1 MKGFL
6 WTAKSSEQGPHCG
19 LCLSWSDSST
29 DKKLCVSFSPVRE
42 QLLMSK
48 GHSLRPL
55 LQPLPLAQ
63 ALLWVEPREQ
73 FTNHDKPKKKKK
85 KKPICS
91 AGRSHSQ
98 WLHWRKAN
106 VHHTQQARDVTF
118 KNKVYV
124 QWCDSSAICKYL
136 RDQNRRL
143 HPAQCYLSSVLLWS
157 PRSWIQHYLIFFLNN
172 SGNGIEHVCRGFQEK
187 GDRAASHSESRV

>member
-63 ALLWVEPREQ
+63 ALLWVKPREQ

-85 KKPICS
+85 RKSPFVVQGEAIPCGSTGGRQMCITHNKPETWPS
-91 AGRSHSQ
+91 RTKFTFS
-98 WLHWRKAN
+98 
-106 VHHTQQARDVTF
+106 DVTVVLSV
-118 KNKVYV
+118 NIYV
-124 QWCDSSAICKYL
+124 IKTEGFI
-136 RDQNRRL
+136 L
-143 HPAQCYLSSVLLWS
+143 HCATCPQCCSDPLAPEFNTIWY
-157 PRSWIQHYLIFFLNN
+157 FF
-172 SGNGIEHVCRGFQEK
+172 SITQAME
-187 GDRAASHSESRV
+187 